1 MNFDPETK
9 SVINR
14 TLHLI
19 FEHET
24 SLAEPKYKNIYTE
37 LHDKLEPDTITS
49 LDDLSLDDLEPS
61 FLSLMFEKGLPFLES
76 RLEEF
81 QNNNAEI
88 KELKNELSNIED
100 GNSSASPGINI
111 FISFAVFVFSVAIYL
126 TVEPLSG
133 IVFWLLDKLLFIIFA
148 LSCFIFLYTIY
159 SYFANYG
166 KTNINVLKEKIE
178 NIEKDNLKIRKK
190 ILRKYPL
197 FKKLIEL

>member
-14 TLHLI
+14 TLHLV

-24 SLAEPKYKNIYTE
+24 PLADPEYKNIYRE

-49 LDDLSLDDLEPS
+49 LDDLEEPS

-100 GNSSASPGINI
+100 GNSSASPGVNI
-111 FISFAVFVFSVAIYL
+111 FISFAVYVSSFAIYL
-126 TVEPLSG
+126 IVEPLSG
-133 IVFWLLDKLLFIIFA
+133 ILFWLLDKLLFIIFT
-148 LSCFIFLYTIY
+148 LSGLIFLYTIY
-159 SYFANYG
+159 SYFVNYG
-166 KTNINVLKEKIE
+166 KTNIDVLKEKIE
-178 NIEKDNLKIRKK
+178 NIEKNNLKIRKK

>member
-1 MNFDPETK
+1 MNFDSETK
-9 SVINR
+9 SVINK

-24 SLAEPKYKNIYTE
+24 SLADPEYKNIYTE

-49 LDDLSLDDLEPS
+49 LDDLEEPS

-76 RLEEF
+76 KLEEF

-88 KELKNELSNIED
+88 KESKNELSNIED
-100 GNSSASPGINI
+100 GNSSASPGVYI
-111 FISFAVFVFSVAIYL
+111 FISFAVYVFSYAIYL
-126 TVEPLSG
+126 LVEPLSG
-133 IVFWLLDKLLFIIFA
+133 IAFWLLDKVLFLIFA
-148 LSCFIFLYTIY
+148 LFGLIFLYTIY
-159 SYFANYG
+159 SYFVNYG
-166 KTNINVLKEKIE
+166 KTNIDVLKEKIE
-178 NIEKDNLKIRKK
+178 NIEKNNLKIRKK

>member
-9 SVINR
+9 SVINK

-24 SLAEPKYKNIYTE
+24 SLADPEYKNIYTE

-49 LDDLSLDDLEPS
+49 LDDLEEPS

-76 RLEEF
+76 KLEEF

-88 KELKNELSNIED
+88 KESKNELSNIED
-100 GNSSASPGINI
+100 GNSSASPGVHI
-111 FISFAVFVFSVAIYL
+111 FISFAVYVFSSAIYL
-126 TVEPLSG
+126 LVEPLSG
-133 IVFWLLDKLLFIIFA
+133 IAFWLLDKVLFLIFA
-148 LSCFIFLYTIY
+148 LFGLIFLYTIY
-159 SYFANYG
+159 SYFVNYG
-166 KTNINVLKEKIE
+166 KTNIDVLKEKIE
-178 NIEKDNLKIRKK
+178 NIEKNNLKIRKK

>member
-14 TLHLI
+14 TLHLV

-24 SLAEPKYKNIYTE
+24 PLADPEYKNIYRE

-49 LDDLSLDDLEPS
+49 LDDLEEPS

-100 GNSSASPGINI
+100 GNSSASPGVNI
-111 FISFAVFVFSVAIYL
+111 FISFAVYVSSFAIYL
-126 TVEPLSG
+126 IVEPLSG
-133 IVFWLLDKLLFIIFA
+133 ILFWLLDKLLFIIFT
-148 LSCFIFLYTIY
+148 LSCLIFLYTIY
-159 SYFANYG
+159 SYFVNYG
-166 KTNINVLKEKIE
+166 KTNIDVLKEKIE
-178 NIEKDNLKIRKK
+178 NIEKNNLKIRKK

>member
-14 TLHLI
+14 TLHLV

-24 SLAEPKYKNIYTE
+24 PLADPEYKNIYRE

-49 LDDLSLDDLEPS
+49 LDDLEEPS

-100 GNSSASPGINI
+100 GNSSASPGVNI
-111 FISFAVFVFSVAIYL
+111 FISFAVYVSSFAIYL
-126 TVEPLSG
+126 IVEPLSG
-133 IVFWLLDKLLFIIFA
+133 ILFWLLDKLLFIIFT
-148 LSCFIFLYTIY
+148 LSGLIFLYTIY
-159 SYFANYG
+159 SYFVNYG
-166 KTNINVLKEKIE
+166 KTNIDVLKEKVE
-178 NIEKDNLKIRKK
+178 NIEKNNLKIRKK

>member
-14 TLHLI
+14 TLHLV

-24 SLAEPKYKNIYTE
+24 PLADPEYKNIYRE

-49 LDDLSLDDLEPS
+49 LDDLEEPS

-100 GNSSASPGINI
+100 GNSSASPGVNI
-111 FISFAVFVFSVAIYL
+111 FISFAVYVSSIAIYL
-126 TVEPLSG
+126 IVEPLSG
-133 IVFWLLDKLLFIIFA
+133 ILFWLLDKLLFIIFT
-148 LSCFIFLYTIY
+148 LSGLIFLYTIY
-159 SYFANYG
+159 SYFVNYG
-166 KTNINVLKEKIE
+166 KTNIDVLKEKIE
-178 NIEKDNLKIRKK
+178 NIEKNNLKIRKK

>member
-14 TLHLI
+14 TLHLV

-24 SLAEPKYKNIYTE
+24 PLADPEYKNIYRE
-37 LHDKLEPDTITS
+37 LHDKMEPDTITS
-49 LDDLSLDDLEPS
+49 LDDLEEPS

-100 GNSSASPGINI
+100 GNSSASPGVNI
-111 FISFAVFVFSVAIYL
+111 FISFAVYVSSFAIYL
-126 TVEPLSG
+126 IVEPLSG
-133 IVFWLLDKLLFIIFA
+133 ILFWLLDKLLFIIFT
-148 LSCFIFLYTIY
+148 LSGLIFLYTIY
-159 SYFANYG
+159 SYFVNYG
-166 KTNINVLKEKIE
+166 KTNIDVLKEKIE
-178 NIEKDNLKIRKK
+178 NIEKNNLKIRKK

>member
-1 MNFDPETK
+1 MNFYPETK

-14 TLHLI
+14 TLHLV

-24 SLAEPKYKNIYTE
+24 PLADPEYKNIYRE

-49 LDDLSLDDLEPS
+49 LDDLEEPS

-100 GNSSASPGINI
+100 GNSSASPGVNI
-111 FISFAVFVFSVAIYL
+111 FISFAVYVSSFAIYL
-126 TVEPLSG
+126 IVEPLSG
-133 IVFWLLDKLLFIIFA
+133 ILFWLLDKLLFIIFT
-148 LSCFIFLYTIY
+148 LSGLIFLYTIY
-159 SYFANYG
+159 SYFVNYG
-166 KTNINVLKEKIE
+166 KTNIDVLKEKIE
-178 NIEKDNLKIRKK
+178 NIEKNNLKIRKK

>member
-14 TLHLI
+14 TLHLV

-24 SLAEPKYKNIYTE
+24 PLADPEYKNIYRE
-37 LHDKLEPDTITS
+37 LHDKLEPDTIT
-49 LDDLSLDDLEPS
+49 SLDDLEPS

-100 GNSSASPGINI
+100 GNSSASPGVNI
-111 FISFAVFVFSVAIYL
+111 FISFAVYVSSFAIYL
-126 TVEPLSG
+126 IVEPLSG
-133 IVFWLLDKLLFIIFA
+133 ILFWLLDKLLFIIFT
-148 LSCFIFLYTIY
+148 LSGLIFLYTIY
-159 SYFANYG
+159 SYFVNYG
-166 KTNINVLKEKIE
+166 KTNIDVLKEKIE
-178 NIEKDNLKIRKK
+178 NIEKNNLKIRKK
-190 ILRKYPL
+190 Y
-197 FKKLIEL
+197 

>member
-14 TLHLI
+14 TLHLV

-24 SLAEPKYKNIYTE
+24 PLADPEYKNIYRE

-49 LDDLSLDDLEPS
+49 LDDLEEPS

-100 GNSSASPGINI
+100 GNSSASPGVNI
-111 FISFAVFVFSVAIYL
+111 FISFAVYVSSFAIYL
-126 TVEPLSG
+126 IVEPLSG
-133 IVFWLLDKLLFIIFA
+133 ILFWLLDKLLFIIFT
-148 LSCFIFLYTIY
+148 LSGLIFLYTIY
-159 SYFANYG
+159 SYFVNYG
-166 KTNINVLKEKIE
+166 KTNIDVLKEKIE
-178 NIEKDNLKIRKK
+178 NIEKKNLKIRKK

>member
-14 TLHLI
+14 TLHLV

-24 SLAEPKYKNIYTE
+24 PLADPEYKNIYRE

-49 LDDLSLDDLEPS
+49 LDDLEEPS

-100 GNSSASPGINI
+100 GNSSASPGVNI
-111 FISFAVFVFSVAIYL
+111 FISFAVYVSSFAIYL
-126 TVEPLSG
+126 IVEPLSG
-133 IVFWLLDKLLFIIFA
+133 ILFWLLDKLLFIIFT
-148 LSCFIFLYTIY
+148 LSGLIFLYTIY
-159 SYFANYG
+159 SYFVNYG
-166 KTNINVLKEKIE
+166 KTNIDVLKEKIE
-178 NIEKDNLKIRKK
+178 NIEKNNLKKRKK

>member
-14 TLHLI
+14 TLHLV

-24 SLAEPKYKNIYTE
+24 PLADPEYKNIYRE

-49 LDDLSLDDLEPS
+49 LDDLEEPS

-88 KELKNELSNIED
+88 KELKNELSNTED
-100 GNSSASPGINI
+100 GNSSASPGVNI
-111 FISFAVFVFSVAIYL
+111 FISFAVYVSSFSIYL
-126 TVEPLSG
+126 IVEPLSG
-133 IVFWLLDKLLFIIFA
+133 ILFWLLDKLLFIIFT
-148 LSCFIFLYTIY
+148 LSGLIFLYTIY
-159 SYFANYG
+159 SYFVNYG
-166 KTNINVLKEKIE
+166 KTNIDVLKEKIE
-178 NIEKDNLKIRKK
+178 NIEKNNLKIRKK